1 MKSAR
6 YILLFCLLAIAAAG
20 AQDDKERKLISR
32 QEPSYPEIAR
42 QMNLHGTVKVKVW
55 ITPQGTVRR
64 SEYVGG
70 HPLLA
75 QATIETLKDW
85 KYEPAVRET
94 TAVVEVRF

>member
-1 MKSAR
+1 MKIAR
-6 YILLFCLLAIAAAG
+6 YIAFVCLLAIATTG
-20 AQDDKERKLISR
+20 AQDDKERKVVSR
-32 QEPSYPEIAR
+32 QEPEYPQIAR

-75 QATIETLKDW
+75 QATIDTLKDW
-85 KYEPAVRET
+85 KYEPAPRET
-94 TAVVEVRF
+94 TAVIEVRF

>member
-1 MKSAR
+1 MRSVR
-6 YILLFCLLAIAAAG
+6 YIIFFCLLAIATAG
-20 AQDDKERKLISR
+20 AQDGKERKLIIR
-32 QEPSYPEIAR
+32 QEPEYPAIAR

-75 QATIETLKDW
+75 QATIDTLKDW
-85 KYEPAVRET
+85 KYEPAPHET
-94 TAVVEVRF
+94 TTVIEVRF

>member
-6 YILLFCLLAIAAAG
+6 YIAFVCLLAMATAG
-20 AQDDKERKLISR
+20 AQDAKERKLISS
-32 QEPSYPEIAR
+32 QQPEYPQIAR

-55 ITPQGTVRR
+55 ITPQGAVRR

-75 QATIETLKDW
+75 QATIDSLKDW
-85 KYEPAVRET
+85 KYEPTPHET
-94 TAVVEVRF
+94 TAVIEIRF